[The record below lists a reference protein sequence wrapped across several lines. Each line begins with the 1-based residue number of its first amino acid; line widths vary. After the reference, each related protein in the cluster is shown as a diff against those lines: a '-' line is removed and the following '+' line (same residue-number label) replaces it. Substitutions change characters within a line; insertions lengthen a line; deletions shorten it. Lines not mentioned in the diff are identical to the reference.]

1 MTWQLLLSDI
11 TELQDQLQDCA
22 QLFEDMVVLTRLIIQ
37 NSDSRRSIFGDVNVV
52 HLTYSGILFAPGFFV
67 SSIFSMSMYKSS
79 DSQEPWIYISTT
91 LLFLVPAIV
100 LLAQYQEVVQAV
112 EDIYWESIRVYKS
125 AYLRSLTQQEMV

>member
-1 MTWQLLLSDI
+1 
-11 TELQDQLQDCA
+11 
-22 QLFEDMVVLTRLIIQ
+22 
-37 NSDSRRSIFGDVNVV
+37 
-52 HLTYSGILFAPGFFV
+52 
-67 SSIFSMSMYKSS
+67 MSMYQSS